1 MIKLRKEKY
10 TNMKQ
15 ILPLIWITVLLA
27 FPSKKDF
34 SKAFIQVA
42 SNGNPAVV
50 SIVSEKVIEQRY
62 HQFFSPFGDQF
73 PQGESRGHSLGSGV
87 IIDSDEGYIIT
98 NNHVIEDAEEIKVIM
113 FDKREMKATIVAT
126 DPPSDLAVIKVDPGG
141 LSTVDL
147 GNSDKLSVGEW
158 VVAIGSP
165 FGLHL
170 NHTVTAGIVSAVGR
184 SSVISRNNFEDF
196 IQHDAA
202 INPGNSGG
210 ALFNLDGEL
219 VGINT
224 AIATDGYSRAN
235 AGVGFA
241 IPINMVKRVMEDLIS
256 DGKVT
261 RGWLGVQIQDV
272 DEGMAKALRLKERNG
287 AIISQVIKNSPAED
301 AGVEEQD
308 VIIAVDGVKVADS
321 SNLKNLI
328 SSGRPDDKTKLTVI
342 RDGHE
347 RNLIVTLG
355 TRPGEKELAETFRY
369 GEKLFDVLG
378 LRVETLKNVDGKELR
393 ADSPNGVKVVDIKKG
408 SPAYDNNIKRGD
420 IITEVSKSIIKND
433 NDYESE
439 LDAFSEGDTIMLR
452 IIRNGSPLYVAF
464 EIKFR

>member
-73 PQGESRGHSLGSGV
+73 PQCESRGHSLGSGV

-420 IITEVSKSIIKND
+420 IITEVSKSIIKNE

-464 EIKFR
+464 EIE

>member
-1 MIKLRKEKY
+1 
-10 TNMKQ
+10 MKNT
-15 ILPLIWITVLLA
+15 LPLIWITFLFA
-27 FPSKKDF
+27 FPSKQEF
-34 SKAFIQVA
+34 SEAFIKVA

-50 SIVSEKVIEQRY
+50 SIVSEKIIEQHY
-62 HQFFSPFGDQF
+62 NQFFSPFGDQF
-73 PQGESRGHSLGSGV
+73 SQGQPKGHSLGSGV
-87 IIDSDEGYIIT
+87 IINSDEGYIVT
-98 NNHVIEDAEEIKVIM
+98 NNHVIDDAEDIKVILY
-113 FDKREMKATIVAT
+113 DKREVRGTIIAT
-126 DPPSDLAVIKVDPGG
+126 DPPSDLAVIKVDPNG
-141 LSTVDL
+141 LATVAL
-147 GNSDKLSVGEW
+147 GNSDQLSVGEW

-170 NHTVTAGIVSAVGR
+170 NHTVTAGIVSAIGR

-272 DEGMAKALRLKERNG
+272 DEGMAKALQLNEWNG

-301 AGVEEQD
+301 AGVEKQD
-308 VIIAVDGVKVADS
+308 VIIAVNGVKVDDS

-328 SSGRPDDKTKLTVI
+328 SSGRPHDKTKLTLI

-347 RNLIVTLG
+347 KKLTVTLG
-355 TRPGEKELAETFRY
+355 IRPDEKELAETYRY
-369 GEKLFDVLG
+369 GEKLFDILG
-378 LRVETLKNVDGKELR
+378 LRVETFKNGDPKNLDYVNGVIIVEIKK
-393 ADSPNGVKVVDIKKG
+393 DSPA
-408 SPAYDNNIKRGD
+408 SDNNINRGD
-420 IITEVSKSIIKND
+420 IITEMGKTSIKAKNEYD
-433 NDYESE
+433 SE
-439 LDAFSEGDTIMLR
+439 LENYSKGDTIMLR
-452 IIRNGSPLYVAF
+452 IVRNGSPLYVAF
-464 EIKFR
+464 EME

>member
-1 MIKLRKEKY
+1 
-10 TNMKQ
+10 MKNT
-15 ILPLIWITVLLA
+15 LPLIWITFLLA
-27 FPSKKDF
+27 FPSKQEF
-34 SKAFIQVA
+34 SEAFIKVA

-50 SIVSEKVIEQRY
+50 SIVSEKVIEQNY
-62 HQFFSPFGDQF
+62 NQFFSPFGDQF
-73 PQGESRGHSLGSGV
+73 PQGESKGHSLGSGV

-98 NNHVIEDAEEIKVIM
+98 NNHVIDDAEDIKVILY
-113 FDKREMKATIVAT
+113 DKREVRGTIVAT
-126 DPPSDLAVIKVDPGG
+126 DPPSDLAVIKVDPNG
-141 LSTVDL
+141 LSTVAL
-147 GNSDKLSVGEW
+147 GNSDQLSVGEW

-170 NHTVTAGIVSAVGR
+170 NHTVTAGIVSAIGR

-256 DGKVT
+256 DGKVS

-272 DEGMAKALRLKERNG
+272 DEGMAKALQLNGWNG

-301 AGVEEQD
+301 AGVEKQD
-308 VIIAVDGVKVADS
+308 VIIAVNGVKVDDS

-328 SSGRPDDKTKLTVI
+328 SSGRPHDKTKLTLI

-347 RNLIVTLG
+347 KKLTVTLG
-355 TRPGEKELAETFRY
+355 IRPGEKELAETYRY
-369 GEKLFDVLG
+369 GEKLFDILG
-378 LRVETLKNVDGKELR
+378 LRVETFENRDPKNLDYV
-393 ADSPNGVKVVDIKKG
+393 NGVKIVEVKKD
-408 SPAYDNNIKRGD
+408 SPASDNNINRGD
-420 IITEVSKSIIKND
+420 IITEMGKTSIKEKNEYDLELESYSKGN
-433 NDYESE
+433 
-439 LDAFSEGDTIMLR
+439 TIMLR
-452 IIRNGSPLYVAF
+452 IVRNGSPLYVAF
-464 EIKFR
+464 EIE

>member
-62 HQFFSPFGDQF
+62 HQYFSPFGDQF

-141 LSTVDL
+141 LYTVDL

-355 TRPGEKELAETFRY
+355 TRPGEKELAETISY

-420 IITEVSKSIIKND
+420 IIAEVSKSIIKNE

-464 EIKFR
+464 EIE

>member
-1 MIKLRKEKY
+1 
-10 TNMKQ
+10 MKNT
-15 ILPLIWITVLLA
+15 LPLIWITFLLA
-27 FPSKKDF
+27 FPSKQEF
-34 SKAFIQVA
+34 SEAFIKVA

-50 SIVSEKVIEQRY
+50 SIVSEKVIEQNY
-62 HQFFSPFGDQF
+62 NQYFSPFGDQF
-73 PQGESRGHSLGSGV
+73 PQGKSRGHSLGSGV

-98 NNHVIEDAEEIKVIM
+98 NNHVIDDAEDIKVILY
-113 FDKREMKATIVAT
+113 DKREVRGTIVAT
-126 DPPSDLAVIKVDPGG
+126 DPPSDLAVIKVDPNG
-141 LSTVDL
+141 LSTVAL
-147 GNSDKLSVGEW
+147 GNSDQLSVGEW

-170 NHTVTAGIVSAVGR
+170 NHTVTAGIVSAIGR

-272 DEGMAKALRLKERNG
+272 DEGMAKALQLNGWNG

-301 AGVEEQD
+301 AGVEKQD
-308 VIIAVDGVKVADS
+308 VIIAVNGVKVDDS

-328 SSGRPDDKTKLTVI
+328 SSGRPNDKTKLTLI

-347 RNLIVTLG
+347 KKLTVTLG
-355 TRPGEKELAETFRY
+355 IRPGEKELAETYRY
-369 GEKLFDVLG
+369 GEKLFDILG
-378 LRVETLKNVDGKELR
+378 LRVETFENRDPKNLDYV
-393 ADSPNGVKVVDIKKG
+393 NGVKIVEVKKD
-408 SPAYDNNIKRGD
+408 SPASDNNINRGD
-420 IITEVSKSIIKND
+420 IITEMGKTSIKEKNEYDLELESYSKGN
-433 NDYESE
+433 
-439 LDAFSEGDTIMLR
+439 TIMLR
-452 IIRNGSPLYVAF
+452 IVRNGSPLYVAF
-464 EIKFR
+464 EIE

>member
-1 MIKLRKEKY
+1 
-10 TNMKQ
+10 MKNTS
-15 ILPLIWITVLLA
+15 PLIWITFLLA
-27 FPSKKDF
+27 FPSKQEF
-34 SKAFIQVA
+34 SEAFIKVA

-50 SIVSEKVIEQRY
+50 SIVSEKVIEQNY
-62 HQFFSPFGDQF
+62 NQYFSPFGDQF

-98 NNHVIEDAEEIKVIM
+98 NNHVIDDAEDIKVILY
-113 FDKREMKATIVAT
+113 DKREVRGTIVAT
-126 DPPSDLAVIKVDPGG
+126 DPPSDLAVIKVDPNG
-141 LSTVDL
+141 LSTVSL
-147 GNSDKLSVGEW
+147 GNSDQLSVGEW

-170 NHTVTAGIVSAVGR
+170 NHTVTAGIVSAIGR
-184 SSVISRNNFEDF
+184 NSVMSHNNFEDF

-272 DEGMAKALRLKERNG
+272 DEGMAKALQLNGWNG

-301 AGVEEQD
+301 AGIEKQD
-308 VIIAVDGVKVADS
+308 VIIAVNGVKVDDS

-328 SSGRPDDKTKLTVI
+328 SSGRPHDKTKLTLI

-347 RNLIVTLG
+347 KKLTVTLG
-355 TRPGEKELAETFRY
+355 IRPGEKELAETYRY
-369 GEKLFDVLG
+369 GEKLFDILG
-378 LRVETLKNVDGKELR
+378 LRVETFENRDPKNLDYV
-393 ADSPNGVKVVDIKKG
+393 NGVKIVEVKKD
-408 SPAYDNNIKRGD
+408 SPASDNNINRGD
-420 IITEVSKSIIKND
+420 IITEMGKTSIKEKNEYD
-433 NDYESE
+433 SE
-439 LDAFSEGDTIMLR
+439 LESYSKGNTIMLR
-452 IIRNGSPLYVAF
+452 IVRNGSPLYVAF
-464 EIKFR
+464 EIE

>member
-328 SSGRPDDKTKLTVI
+328 SSGRPDDKTKLTII
-342 RDGHE
+342 RDGQE
-347 RNLIVTLG
+347 RNLIVSLG
-355 TRPGEKELAETFRY
+355 TRPGEKELAGTFRY

-378 LRVETLKNVDGKELR
+378 LRVETFENRDPKNLDYV
-393 ADSPNGVKVVDIKKG
+393 NGVKIVEVKKD
-408 SPAYDNNIKRGD
+408 SPASDNNINRGD
-420 IITEVSKSIIKND
+420 IITEMGKTSIKEKNAYDLELEGYSKGN
-433 NDYESE
+433 
-439 LDAFSEGDTIMLR
+439 TIMLR
-452 IIRNGSPLYVAF
+452 IVRNGSPLYVAF
-464 EIKFR
+464 EIE

>member
-355 TRPGEKELAETFRY
+355 TRPGEKELAETLRY

-378 LRVETLKNVDGKELR
+378 LQVETLKNVDGKELR
-393 ADSPNGVKVVDIKKG
+393 ADFPNGVKVVDIKKG
-408 SPAYDNNIKRGD
+408 SPAYDNNIIRGD
-420 IITEVSKSIIKND
+420 IITEVSKSIIKNE

-464 EIKFR
+464 EIE

>member
-62 HQFFSPFGDQF
+62 HQYFSPFGDQF

-141 LSTVDL
+141 LYTVDL

-328 SSGRPDDKTKLTVI
+328 SSGRPDDKTKLTII

-347 RNLIVTLG
+347 RNLIVSLG

-378 LRVETLKNVDGKELR
+378 LRVETLKNIDGKELR
-393 ADSPNGVKVVDIKKG
+393 TDFPNGVKVVDIKKG

-420 IITEVSKSIIKND
+420 IIAEVSKSIIKNE

-452 IIRNGSPLYVAF
+452 IIRNSSPLYVAF
-464 EIKFR
+464 EIE

>member
-1 MIKLRKEKY
+1 
-10 TNMKQ
+10 MKNT
-15 ILPLIWITVLLA
+15 LPLIWITFLLA
-27 FPSKKDF
+27 FPSKQEF
-34 SKAFIQVA
+34 SEAFIKVA

-50 SIVSEKVIEQRY
+50 SIVSEKVIEQNY
-62 HQFFSPFGDQF
+62 NQYFSPFGDQF
-73 PQGESRGHSLGSGV
+73 PQGKSRGHSLGSGV

-98 NNHVIEDAEEIKVIM
+98 NNHVIDDAEDIKVILY
-113 FDKREMKATIVAT
+113 DKREVRGTIVAT
-126 DPPSDLAVIKVDPGG
+126 DPPSDLAVIKVDPNG
-141 LSTVDL
+141 LSTVAL
-147 GNSDKLSVGEW
+147 GNSDQLSVGEW

-170 NHTVTAGIVSAVGR
+170 NHTVTAGIVSAIGR

-272 DEGMAKALRLKERNG
+272 DEGMAKALQLNGWNG

-301 AGVEEQD
+301 AGVEKQD
-308 VIIAVDGVKVADS
+308 VIIAVNGVKVDDS

-328 SSGRPDDKTKLTVI
+328 SSGRPHDKTKLTLI

-347 RNLIVTLG
+347 KKLTVTLG
-355 TRPGEKELAETFRY
+355 IRPGEKELAETYRY
-369 GEKLFDVLG
+369 GEKLFDILG
-378 LRVETLKNVDGKELR
+378 LRVETFENRDPKNLDYV
-393 ADSPNGVKVVDIKKG
+393 NGVKIVEVKKD
-408 SPAYDNNIKRGD
+408 SPASDNNINRGD
-420 IITEVSKSIIKND
+420 IITEMGKTSIKEKKEYDSKL
-433 NDYESE
+433 ESY
-439 LDAFSEGDTIMLR
+439 SKGDTIMLR
-452 IIRNGSPLYVAF
+452 IVRNGSPLYVAF
-464 EIKFR
+464 EIE

>member
-1 MIKLRKEKY
+1 MIKLRKGKY

-126 DPPSDLAVIKVDPGG
+126 DPLSDLAVIKVDSGG

-347 RNLIVTLG
+347 RNLIITLG

-378 LRVETLKNVDGKELR
+378 LRVETLKNVDGKELM

-420 IITEVSKSIIKND
+420 IITEVSKSIIKNE

-464 EIKFR
+464 EIE